1 MKKSIAVVLILIVT
15 LFSLCGC
22 MNNTENNNVNN
33 STNSI
38 SETKNDNKMIVDG
51 FDLTINKKSS
61 IKDLNFK
68 YPDGGIINSFGTST
82 LITYVKDKTTD
93 QLLFKIL
100 IGNMY
105 GTDVEKVVG
114 GKEFTKVGTKNIN
127 GLEWYIY
134 EDSEKNKTYAIKH
147 GGYDIYAI
155 GFVAYGNIGDLE
167 QEFMNNVSFK

>member
-1 MKKSIAVVLILIVT
+1 MKKSIAIVLILIVT

-22 MNNTENNNVNN
+22 MTKNKNNNENN
-33 STNSI
+33 SKNSI

-51 FDLTINKKSS
+51 FDLTLTEKSS

-68 YPDGGIINSFGTST
+68 YPDSGIINSFGTST
-82 LITYVKDKTTD
+82 LITYVKDKATD

-114 GKEFTKVGTKNIN
+114 GK
-127 GLEWYIY
+127 
-134 EDSEKNKTYAIKH
+134 
-147 GGYDIYAI
+147 
-155 GFVAYGNIGDLE
+155 
-167 QEFMNNVSFK
+167 